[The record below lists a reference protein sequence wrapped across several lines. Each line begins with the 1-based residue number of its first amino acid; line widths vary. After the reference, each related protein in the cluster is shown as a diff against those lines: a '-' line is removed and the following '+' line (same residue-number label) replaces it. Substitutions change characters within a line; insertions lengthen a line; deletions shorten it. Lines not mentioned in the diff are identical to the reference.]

1 MITCYTHAF
10 GIPTP
15 GCDIK
20 DACWV
25 NLTAPSES
33 EISDVS
39 QSLDIPLDFLTDPLD
54 LDERARIEIDDNCL
68 LIVLHTPVRR
78 TAGDSV
84 PFATVPLGIV
94 FKNGCLVTISVQ
106 PIDIMEFFL
115 NRRVKNFAPDQHAR
129 FVIQIFN
136 QTAIL
141 FLKYLTEI
149 NKKTNAS
156 EMELHRA
163 MKNEELIK
171 LLNLEKSL
179 VYFTTSIKANEII
192 MARIQRADI
201 IKMNE
206 QEHELLED
214 AITENL
220 QAIHMTRIY
229 SNILSGMMDAFASII
244 SNNLN
249 VVMKF
254 LTTVTIMLMIP
265 NLVFSFF
272 GQNVKLPFQEHEAG
286 VIVTLVVAVLATVGG
301 VWMVVKR
308 RLF

>member
-1 MITCYTHAF
+1 MIDCYSIAF
-10 GIPTP
+10 GVPTP
-15 GCDIK
+15 GCDLK
-20 DACWV
+20 NACWL
-25 NLTAPSES
+25 NLTAPEEK
-33 EISDVS
+33 EIKDVAEG
-39 QSLDIPLDFLTDPLD
+39 LGIPRDFLTDPLD
-54 LDERARIEIDDNCL
+54 LDERARIEFDDDCL
-68 LIVLHTPVRR
+68 LIVLHTPVRNEE
-78 TAGDSV
+78 DDMV
-84 PFATVPLGIV
+84 PFSTVPLGIV
-94 FKNGCLVTISVQ
+94 VKNGCLVTVSSQ
-106 PIDIMEFFL
+106 PIDIMELFL
-115 NRRVKNFAPDQHAR
+115 SRRVKTFSPGQHAR
-129 FVIQIFN
+129 FVIQIFH

-141 FLKYLTEI
+141 FLKYLKEI
-149 NKKTNAS
+149 NRKTNAY
-156 EMELHRA
+156 EQELHRA

-171 LLNLEKSL
+171 LVNLEKSL

-206 QEHELLED
+206 QEQELLDD

-220 QAIHMTRIY
+220 QAIHMTKIF

-254 LTTVTIMLMIP
+254 LTTVTIVLMIP

-272 GQNVKLPFQEHEAG
+272 GMNVKLPFQGSDAG
-286 VIVTLVVAVLATVGG
+286 VWATLGLSALATVGG
-301 VWMVVKR
+301 VWLIVKR